1 MNIMELIGNQGNELI
16 FDQHGCRGGG
26 GNRANQGAGW
36 RPPPLDFINFVILSY
51 ILQGVPINIWEFSD
65 EFDIDLFK

>member
-26 GNRANQGAGW
+26 GKQGKSGCRVKA
-36 RPPPLDFINFVILSY
+36 PSP
-51 ILQGVPINIWEFSD
+51 
-65 EFDIDLFK
+65 

>member
-26 GNRANQGAGW
+26 GETVQY
-36 RPPPLDFINFVILSY
+36 PLGVKIRVPGEGPLPLILS
-51 ILQGVPINIWEFSD
+51 ILLYFPIFYRVSQ
-65 EFDIDLFK
+65 